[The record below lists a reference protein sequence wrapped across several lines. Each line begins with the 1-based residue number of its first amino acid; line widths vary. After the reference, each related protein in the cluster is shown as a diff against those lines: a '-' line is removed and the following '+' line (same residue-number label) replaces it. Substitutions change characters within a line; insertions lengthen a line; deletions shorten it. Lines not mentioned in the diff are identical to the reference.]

1 MAGAGDE
8 RVVDREPAGVRVGR
22 PSRFGVVS
30 LLVLLMVGC
39 GLNLYVAHTKV
50 LSGPKPRSVI
60 RSYEDSAGSDARSML
75 PADLVKD
82 GYRATMLEA
91 DIHWL
96 YGWYGYGIIRKLETQ
111 SHSSRNDST
120 QNRTDMLFVE
130 RYGAPFMSRSS
141 SFAVRALYAG
151 DSTQSGGFDTTHA
164 GPKGLEQIWPTPPK
178 GNQLGPPSVTYHP
191 LGLILNPIIYAL
203 PIWLLVMG
211 IRWAFITRRCRR
223 RERLGLCVGCAY
235 ELGELSVC
243 PECGCEGA

>member
-1 MAGAGDE
+1 
-8 RVVDREPAGVRVGR
+8 
-22 PSRFGVVS
+22 
-30 LLVLLMVGC
+30 MVGC